1 VVYTVAAVLLAAG
14 CQPKAAEPEQATM
27 RATPPPW
34 DAPRDAVSYID
45 AAGLERL
52 PLDFRGPAPYYLKVT
67 VTVDGAAVTVPGNIG
82 LDTKRAEQAPLH
94 THSADGVVNVEAR
107 TKDLRPTLKHFFT
120 LWGVRYDERCLG
132 DACGGVTV
140 TVNGVPGAWDAP
152 LLPESLIEVSSNR
165 G

>member
-1 VVYTVAAVLLAAG
+1 MSALVVVVLAAG
-14 CQPKAAEPEQATM
+14 CQEKPAEPAAAEM
-27 RATPPPW
+27 RATSPPW

-67 VTVDGAAVTVPGNIG
+67 VTVDGAAVTVPGYIG
-82 LDTKRAEQAPLH
+82 LDRIRAEQAPLH

-107 TKDLRPTLKHFFT
+107 TKDQRPTLKQFFA

-140 TVNGVPGAWDAP
+140 MVNGVPGSWDAQLP
-152 LLPESLIEVSSNR
+152 PESLVEVAAKRS
-165 G
+165 